1 MNKCIFTLED
11 IAKVVKPLAEKYHVK
26 AIYLFGSYARGE
38 ADENSDVD
46 FLVYID
52 EGFRLTN
59 VLALGEELREAL
71 QKRVDIFEIH
81 EINKDSDFYRN
92 VMREKVLVV

>member
-52 EGFRLTN
+52 EGFKLTN

>member
-1 MNKCIFTLED
+1 MNRCIFTLED
-11 IAKVVKPLAEKYHVK
+11 IAKVVKPLTEKYHVK
-26 AIYLFGSYARGE
+26 EIYLFGSYARGE
-38 ADENSDVD
+38 ADENSDLD

-52 EGFRLTN
+52 EGFKLTN

-71 QKRVDIFEIH
+71 QKKVDIFEIH

-92 VMREKVLVV
+92 VMREKILVV